1 MASCLQTAATRPVA
15 RNFERGVLFDQ
26 KWTFTCMMINKGTE
40 TGCAK
45 HTQSRGVWGHAP
57 PENFLKTDTKR
68 LNLVAF
74 QSIKITIFLGKLKT
88 SCMNDIWKN
97 ISTATVIIPSAHA
110 CV

>member
-1 MASCLQTAATRPVA
+1 MRSTPNLGGSGGMP
-15 RNFERGVLFDQ
+15 
-26 KWTFTCMMINKGTE
+26 
-40 TGCAK
+40 
-45 HTQSRGVWGHAP
+45 P

-74 QSIKITIFLGKLKT
+74 QAIKITIFLGKLKT

>member
-1 MASCLQTAATRPVA
+1 
-15 RNFERGVLFDQ
+15 
-26 KWTFTCMMINKGTE
+26 MMINKGTE

-45 HTQSRGVWGHAP
+45 HTQSREVWGHAP

>member
-1 MASCLQTAATRPVA
+1 
-15 RNFERGVLFDQ
+15 
-26 KWTFTCMMINKGTE
+26 MMINKGTE

-57 PENFLKTDTKR
+57 PGNFLKTDTKR
-68 LNLVAF
+68 LAF
-74 QSIKITIFLGKLKT
+74 QSIKITILLGKLKT

-97 ISTATVIIPSAHA
+97 ISTATVIIPSAHV

>member
-1 MASCLQTAATRPVA
+1 MVCQHRPVA

-45 HTQSRGVWGHAP
+45 HTQSRGVWVPP

-74 QSIKITIFLGKLKT
+74 QSIKITFF
-88 SCMNDIWKN
+88 
-97 ISTATVIIPSAHA
+97 
-110 CV
+110 